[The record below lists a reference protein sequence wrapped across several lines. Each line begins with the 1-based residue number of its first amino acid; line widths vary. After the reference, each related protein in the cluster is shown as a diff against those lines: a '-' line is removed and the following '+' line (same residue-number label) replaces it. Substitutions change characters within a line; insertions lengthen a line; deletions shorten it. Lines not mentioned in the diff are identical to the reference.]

1 MIKKGKVMERIKQ
14 SGEVGKRMLIFKDRL
29 EMSYSDNTEGSG
41 LAILTTLSNV
51 ANLRLMASRAAGNIT
66 HAVFPLHLSTV
77 GHFYLQ
83 A

>member
-1 MIKKGKVMERIKQ
+1 MERIKQ
-14 SGEVGKRMLIFKDRL
+14 SGEVRKRMLIFKDRL
-29 EMSYSDNTEGSG
+29 EKSYSDSIEGSG
-41 LAILTTLSNV
+41 LQSLAVVVTMLSNA

-77 GHFYLQ
+77 GHFHLQ